1 MKIQLT
7 TPEQFEEVRSFYH
20 SLIDGMAAAGTP
32 ISWKKDIYPAPE
44 ALRSALDEGAMYL
57 GYEGDRIAA
66 AMVLDK
72 HSNEGYAAV
81 EWLTEADDDEVMVIH
96 MLGVHP
102 DFGQKGLGREMV
114 EFAQKMAV
122 DSGKTVIRLDVL
134 VGNDRPER
142 LYRRCGFQYV
152 TTLPM
157 YYENTGR
164 VEFRFYEWKVP
175 KAAGRV
181 YIVRHGQTEQNL
193 KKKLQGRSDFP
204 LTELGREQA
213 AAVGDAFREAG
224 IVFDQ
229 VYTSPLDRAVETAKL
244 IAGDAPID
252 VEEALIEMDY
262 GPYEGIDLF
271 DLPPEVEEFF
281 RDFTNHPAP
290 DGMEQLSSVVARA
303 GEFLER
309 LKAEAV
315 HRDILLST
323 HAIAMKGLLE
333 YLTPESNGAYWSTFI
348 GNCAVYVTEYHDGTY
363 TVPTEWSK

>member
-1 MKIQLT
+1 MI
-7 TPEQFEEVRSFYH
+7 
-20 SLIDGMAAAGTP
+20 
-32 ISWKKDIYPAPE
+32 
-44 ALRSALDEGAMYL
+44 
-57 GYEGDRIAA
+57 
-66 AMVLDK
+66 
-72 HSNEGYAAV
+72 
-81 EWLTEADDDEVMVIH
+81 
-96 MLGVHP
+96 
-102 DFGQKGLGREMV
+102 
-114 EFAQKMAV
+114 
-122 DSGKTVIRLDVL
+122 
-134 VGNDRPER
+134 
-142 LYRRCGFQYV
+142 
-152 TTLPM
+152 
-157 YYENTGR
+157 
-164 VEFRFYEWKVP
+164 
-175 KAAGRV
+175 

-213 AAVGDAFREAG
+213 SAVGDAFRDAG
-224 IVFDQ
+224 IVFDK
-229 VYTSPLDRAVETAKL
+229 VYSSPLGRAVETAEL

-281 RDFTNHPAP
+281 KDFTNHPAP

-303 GEFLER
+303 GEFLVR

-333 YLTPESNGAYWSTFI
+333 YLTPASNGAYWSTYI
-348 GNCAVYVTEYHDGTY
+348 GNCAVYVTECIDGTY